1 MISLV
6 WTHILIIIFI
16 FTDFNSVTT
25 WLMGL
30 NSLSNLPYNY
40 YPRIKEERYV
50 LQSLQCRKGDFE
62 QIILDKLLSL
72 NNGSK
77 A

>member
-1 MISLV
+1 
-6 WTHILIIIFI
+6 
-16 FTDFNSVTT
+16 
-25 WLMGL
+25 MGL

-77 A
+77 ASFAIVRLKGGDKVLLISKSNLS